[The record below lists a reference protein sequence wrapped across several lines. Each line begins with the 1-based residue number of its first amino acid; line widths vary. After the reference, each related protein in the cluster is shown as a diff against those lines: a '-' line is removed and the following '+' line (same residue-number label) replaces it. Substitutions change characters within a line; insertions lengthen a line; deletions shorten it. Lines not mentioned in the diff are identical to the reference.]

1 MMKTVLA
8 TATIAAAAI
17 ASPASAVTF
26 VTALGSSSS
35 FAPTAGK
42 VVNFNGAAPAGFTLS
57 GSGYTLATGNTA
69 NVSATPAFSDG
80 SRYLAVGT
88 NGAATLTSSLAY
100 SSVSIFL
107 GSIDTYN
114 TVQILT
120 TAGVVLAS
128 YTGAQFTADANGNQ
142 TLAATNRRITF
153 TAGAGQSIS
162 GIRFLSSRPAL
173 EVDNVVFAVPEPST
187 WMMMLIGFGLVGQ
200 AMRSRRRSNSNVR
213 VVYA

>member
-1 MMKTVLA
+1 MMKTILA
-8 TATIAAAAI
+8 AATVAAAAI
-17 ASPASAVTF
+17 ASPAAAVTF
-26 VTALGSSSS
+26 VTTAGSAAS
-35 FAPTAGK
+35 FAPTAGT
-42 VVNFNGAAPAGFTLS
+42 VVDFNGATPAGFALT
-57 GSGYTLATGNTA
+57 GSGYTLTTGNTA
-69 NVSATPAFSDG
+69 GLSATPAFSDG

-88 NGAATLTSSLAY
+88 NGAATLASTLAY

-107 GSIDTYN
+107 GSIDAYN

-120 TAGVVLAS
+120 GAGNVLAS

-142 TLAATNRRITF
+142 SLPATNRRITF
-153 TAGAGQSIS
+153 RAGAGETIS

-187 WMMMLIGFGLVGQ
+187 WMLMLVGFGLVGSV
-200 AMRSRRRSNSNVR
+200 MRSRRRSNVR